1 MAMSFFYGYL
11 SLKILKIQDIDIQ
24 PTTYRPPQ

>member
-11 SLKILKIQDIDIQ
+11 SLKIFKIQDIDIQ